1 MSDTGPHRHR
11 LILCTYPSLY
21 SDLVLNKLLDMP
33 EIELVGVVFSSRHG
47 HSRTPHFATGLDHLR
62 RSGIHYAGYLSVL
75 TQLYPLLRR
84 LMGRPTARQR
94 LQQAGIAWH
103 TSADINS
110 DTSVAFL
117 EALKPDWLLSAHF
130 NQLISPRVLSL
141 PTQACLNIHPSLLP
155 DLKGVDPAFF
165 ALLRGYASTGVSLH
179 IQNPVFDEGEVLAQ
193 RSLEIGKNDSLMAL
207 NIRLFKEGTNL
218 LQTFFKQPEP
228 SPSALPSGEGCYD
241 SWPSARQVGELRKQ
255 RRLVGVSELMSYVIQ
270 K

>member
-1 MSDTGPHRHR
+1 MNKVTTNRQR

-21 SDLVLNKLLDMP
+21 SDLVLNKLLDIP

-47 HSRTPHFATGLDHLR
+47 HRRTPHFTAGLDHLR
-62 RSGIHYAGYLSVL
+62 RSGICYAGYLFAL

-84 LMGRPTARQR
+84 LTGRPTARQR

-103 TSADINS
+103 ASADINS
-110 DTSVAFL
+110 DASVAFL
-117 EALKPDWLLSAHF
+117 ESLQPDWLLSAHF
-130 NQLISPRVLSL
+130 NQLISPRVLAL

-165 ALLRGYASTGVSLH
+165 ALLRGYTSTGVSLH

-193 RSLEIGKNDSLMAL
+193 RSLAIGGNDSLMAL

-218 LQTFFKQPEP
+218 LQAFFKQPEA
-228 SPSALPSGEGCYD
+228 ALFVPPSGDGSYD
-241 SWPSARQVGELRKQ
+241 SWPSSKQVGALRKQ
-255 RRLVGVSELMSYVIQ
+255 RRLVDFSAFLAWVKES
-270 K
+270 